1 MLLRQLGR
9 SCQLVYAN
17 LNWSLAAAQLDLAVH
32 VAFAT
37 KSIQLTKLALV
48 GYQAPGFV
56 DFHPNPFVMS
66 KTFGCVLQHVG
77 LSEYIDTALQTVSD
91 SEVR

>member
-17 LNWSLAAAQLDLAVH
+17 MNWSLAAAQLDLAVH

-37 KSIQLTKLALV
+37 KSIQLTKLAL
-48 GYQAPGFV
+48 GRRGKPSHAWLEQAGHWPGSSSC
-56 DFHPNPFVMS
+56 PSPS
-66 KTFGCVLQHVG
+66 
-77 LSEYIDTALQTVSD
+77 
-91 SEVR
+91 